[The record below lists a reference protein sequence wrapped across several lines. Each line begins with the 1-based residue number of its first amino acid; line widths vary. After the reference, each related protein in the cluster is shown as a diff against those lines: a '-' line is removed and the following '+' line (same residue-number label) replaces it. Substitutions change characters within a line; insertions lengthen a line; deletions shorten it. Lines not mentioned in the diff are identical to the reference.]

1 MHEQLVTVD
10 RQKEEVSPPSS
21 PTTPTPGI
29 LKKPQASPR
38 SRDQGGVNKSCKLHT
53 SQKKHKRTGCWV
65 INSHGTIFNSF
76 FFGGWFCSQKFFAA
90 SLKK

>member
-53 SQKKHKRTGCWV
+53 SQKKTQTHWMLGHQLTWDY
-65 INSHGTIFNSF
+65 F
-76 FFGGWFCSQKFFAA
+76 
-90 SLKK
+90 